1 MENYHN
7 NFFKSSQYFYLK
19 NLENNLFSDIDNNE
33 LLSYNNNIIHDMFDF
48 EIEYNKKK
56 KYIKLKNQ

>member
-48 EIEYNKKK
+48 EIEYNNKKK
-56 KYIKLKNQ
+56 NIKLKNQ

>member
-19 NLENNLFSDIDNNE
+19 NLEDNLFSDIDNSE

-48 EIEYNKKK
+48 EIEYNNKKK
-56 KYIKLKNQ
+56 NIKLKNQ

>member
-7 NFFKSSQYFYLK
+7 NFLKSSQYFYLK

-48 EIEYNKKK
+48 EIEYNKQK

>member
-48 EIEYNKKK
+48 EIEYNKQKK
-56 KYIKLKNQ
+56 NIKLKNQ